1 MFPHLERGQNTHIV
15 SRVPSAGF
23 DQNDHLVLMYIT
35 LKTSTDTKKKMTAYL
50 EKKLAAIFKITID
63 VTYM

>member
-35 LKTSTDTKKKMTAYL
+35 LKTSTDTKIKNDCIFRKK
-50 EKKLAAIFKITID
+50 ISCHF
-63 VTYM
+63 

>member
-1 MFPHLERGQNTHIV
+1 MFPHLERGQNTYIV

-35 LKTSTDTKKKMTAYL
+35 LKTSTDTKIKNDCIFRKK
-50 EKKLAAIFKITID
+50 ISCHF
-63 VTYM
+63 